1 MIGVILSTQGHRAL
15 TLPNLVKSMA
25 TFYPGPYWEIKT
37 RNVTQKDPKRI
48 TVCIYI
54 YSSPSG
60 VWGWLSIC
68 QSVCLSVYPSISIDM
83 VIRHPT
89 LDPWLS
95 TVHLGP
101 QLLYAVVD
109 WLGKV
114 VLRFGCWKSKSWDEH
129 GLSGL
134 SPHLLQFCIVHVSF
148 VGTRGFFVG
157 ASAGLGLKPMATS
170 WLPSQWFWGYLGP
183 SQFSIWVV
191 SFRLDIAR

>member
-1 MIGVILSTQGHRAL
+1 M
-15 TLPNLVKSMA
+15 
-25 TFYPGPYWEIKT
+25 W
-37 RNVTQKDPKRI
+37 PKRI
-48 TVCIYI
+48 PKGLQYIYI

-83 VIRHPT
+83 VIRHPP

-114 VLRFGCWKSKSWDEH
+114 VLSWKSKSWDEH

-134 SPHLLQFCIVHVSF
+134 SLYLLQFCIVHVSF

-157 ASAGLGLKPMATS
+157 ASAGLKPMATS

-183 SQFSIWVV
+183 FTIFHMSG
-191 SFRLDIAR
+191 